1 MRLPIGTG
9 LGEGRSV
16 ELTAERLINLFP
28 ETAPQSA
35 KSPVVLHGTPG
46 FKAFS
51 DLGNGKIRGM
61 LKTLNSGTLYVV
73 CGAVLYQIDSDGV
86 SSARGSVLG
95 GGRVGMASNGEQLCI
110 AAGAKGYIY
119 TNTGP
124 TSAEIVDF
132 MSVKAIENAQVDVNG
147 NPVYPIF
154 SFDGVSGQYIRDTSL
169 FGFTGSAA
177 ITRYHFYEFRAEFES
192 TLVQMPGWTGVGAS
206 VGLAEITDADF
217 PGADTVTF
225 IDGFFVFNNKNEAQN
240 GQFFVSALNDGT
252 RYNAL
257 DFATAERYDDRIV
270 RVFADHSQ
278 LLLFGEESIEIWFN
292 SGAADFA
299 FSRAQGSVIE
309 QGLGARWSIE
319 KIDESVMWLDQD
331 GIVRRMNGLTP
342 ARISTHAVENA
353 IAKSDWRNA
362 TSFSYVAE
370 GHEFYVLTCPA
381 AELSQTGITAVY
393 DAASQTWHERKS
405 YGQDTLQYGFY
416 AYVDGKHIVG
426 SNDSGLLSEMSLDL
440 YDDVGQPMVAEMQ
453 CPPLQ
458 VDGGR
463 FIVDSLELDVEGGVL
478 SDQSPKIMLDIL
490 SNRNN
495 DAQQQWRD
503 LGDEGQF
510 NHRVIWRR
518 LGQHRTFTASFK
530 ISSPVKRAV
539 MAVYATIRATK

>member
-16 ELTAERLINLFP
+16 ELTAERLINLFA
-28 ETAPQSA
+28 EQAPQSS

-46 FKAFS
+46 FAPFS
-51 DLGNGKIRGM
+51 NLGNGSIRGM
-61 LKTLNSGTLYVV
+61 LKTLNDGVLYVV
-73 CGAVLYQIDSDGV
+73 CGSVLYRIDSNGASTV
-86 SSARGSVLG
+86 LGTVLG
-95 GGRVGMASNGEQLCI
+95 GGRVGMAYNGTQLCI
-110 AAGAKGYIY
+110 TAGAKGYIY
-119 TNTGP
+119 TTDGGL
-124 TSAEIVDF
+124 SEID
-132 MSVKAIENAQVDVNG
+132 DLD
-147 NPVYPIF
+147 Y
-154 SFDGVSGQYIRDTSL
+154 
-169 FGFTGSAA
+169 
-177 ITRYHFYEFRAEFES
+177 
-192 TLVQMPGWTGVGAS
+192 
-206 VGLAEITDADF
+206 

-225 IDGFFVFNNKNEAQN
+225 IDGFFVFNNRNDAQN
-240 GQFFVSALNDGT
+240 GQFFVSALNDGSSF
-252 RYNAL
+252 NAL
-257 DFATAERYDDRIV
+257 DFASAERYDDKIV

-278 LLLFGEESIEIWFN
+278 LLLFGEESIEVWFN

-299 FSRAQGSVIE
+299 FSKAQGSVIE

-362 TSFSYVAE
+362 TSFSYTDE
-370 GHEFYVLTCPA
+370 GHEFYILTCPSSSLA
-381 AELSQTGITAVY
+381 QTGITVVY
-393 DAASQTWHERKS
+393 DAASQLWHERKS
-405 YGQDTLQYGFY
+405 YGQDTLRFGFY
-416 AYVDGKHIVG
+416 ADVGGKHIVG
-426 SNDSGLLSEMSLDL
+426 SIDGGVLCQMSLDL
-440 YDDVGQPMVAEMQ
+440 YDDNGQAIIAEMQ

-463 FIVDSLELDVEGGVL
+463 FIVDSLELDVESGVL
-478 SDQSPKIMLDIL
+478 ANGSPQVMLDVL
-490 SNRNN
+490 SSRKS

-530 ISSPVKRAV
+530 ISSPVKRAI

>member
-9 LGEGRSV
+9 LGEGRSI
-16 ELTAERLINLFP
+16 ELTAERLINLFA
-28 ETAPQSA
+28 EQAPQSS

-46 FKAFS
+46 FKAFG
-51 DLGNGKIRGM
+51 DLGDEKIRGM
-61 LKTLNSGTLYVV
+61 YKTLSEGILYVV
-73 CGAVLYQIDSDGV
+73 CGSTLYQIDSDGV
-86 SSARGSVLG
+86 SSALGVILG

-119 TNTGP
+119 THAGS
-124 TSAEIVDF
+124 TSAEVVDF
-132 MSVKAIENAQVDVNG
+132 MNAKAIENAQVDGNG
-147 NPVYPIF
+147 DLVHPIF
-154 SFDGVSGQYIRDTSL
+154 TFEAQSGQYIRDLSL
-169 FGFTGSAA
+169 FGVTA
-177 ITRYHFYEFRAEFES
+177 ITRYSFDEFKEEFIN
-192 TLVQMPGWTGVGAS
+192 TLVKMPGWTGAS
-206 VGLAEITDADF
+206 VGLAEIVDADF

-225 IDGFFVFNNKNEAQN
+225 IDGFFVFNNRNDAQN

-252 RYNAL
+252 SFNAL
-257 DFATAERYDDRIV
+257 DFASAERYDDKIV

-278 LLLFGEESIEIWFN
+278 LLLFGEESIEVWFN

-299 FSRAQGSVIE
+299 FSKAQGSVIE

-342 ARISTHAVENA
+342 TRISTHAVENA
-353 IAKSDWRNA
+353 IAKSDWRKA
-362 TSFSYVAE
+362 TSFSYTDE
-370 GHEFYVLTCPA
+370 GHEFYVLTCPSSSLA
-381 AELSQTGITAVY
+381 QTGITVVY
-393 DAASQTWHERKS
+393 DAASQVWHERKS
-405 YGQDTLQYGFY
+405 YGQDTLRFGFY
-416 AYVDGKHIVG
+416 ADVGGKHIVG
-426 SNDSGLLSEMSLDL
+426 SIDGGVLCEMSLDL
-440 YDDVGQPMVAEMQ
+440 YDDNGQAIIAEMQ

-463 FIVDSLELDVEGGVL
+463 FIMDSLELDVESGVL
-478 SDQSPKIMLDIL
+478 SSGSPKVMLDVL
-490 SNRNN
+490 SNRKS

-503 LGDEGQF
+503 LGDQGEV

>member
-28 ETAPQSA
+28 EKAPQSA

-46 FKAFS
+46 FQAFS
-51 DLGNGKIRGM
+51 DLGNGEIRGM

-73 CGAVLYQIDSDGV
+73 CGAVLYRVDNNGASTALGTI
-86 SSARGSVLG
+86 LG
-95 GGRVGMASNGEQLCI
+95 GGRVGMASNGTQVCI

-119 TNTGP
+119 TTTG
-124 TSAEIVDF
+124 
-132 MSVKAIENAQVDVNG
+132 G
-147 NPVYPIF
+147 
-154 SFDGVSGQYIRDTSL
+154 
-169 FGFTGSAA
+169 
-177 ITRYHFYEFRAEFES
+177 
-192 TLVQMPGWTGVGAS
+192 LV
-206 VGLAEITDADF
+206 EITDSGY

-252 RYNAL
+252 SFNAL
-257 DFATAERYDDRIV
+257 DFASAERYEDRIV

-405 YGQDTLQYGFY
+405 YGQDTLKYGFY
-416 AYVDGKHIVG
+416 ADVDGKHIVG
-426 SNDSGLLSEMSLDL
+426 SNDSGLLCEMSLDL

-463 FIVDSLELDVEGGVL
+463 FIVDSLELDVESGVL

-490 SNRNN
+490 SNRKS